1 MLNAN
6 EIHSDDTR
14 INVLPDGS
22 LRIDEVSTTDAG
34 HYECMAKNN
43 MGEVHS
49 RQAQMV
55 VNNEVIETEAEAPK
69 FIQTPPVELD
79 LAEGQPLV
87 LHCVVS
93 GAPTPSI
100 LWKFNNQNI
109 QNGRIKLFGNGS
121 LILPVASLD
130 DGGVYSCYAGN
141 AIGNASV
148 NATVHVNEISRST
161 TTATATMPPASAS
174 ASSQQTIVIASSHH
188 GDDAITTTPTTV
200 PDRTST
206 TVAGPGKGE
215 CFPPYPL

>member
-1 MLNAN
+1 MTEPRDIEISYGQTAVFSCKAVGDPRPEIVWMLNAN

-22 LRIDEVSTTDAG
+22 LRIDEVSATDAG

-93 GAPTPSI
+93 GE
-100 LWKFNNQNI
+100 F
-109 QNGRIKLFGNGS
+109 
-121 LILPVASLD
+121 
-130 DGGVYSCYAGN
+130 
-141 AIGNASV
+141 
-148 NATVHVNEISRST
+148 
-161 TTATATMPPASAS
+161 
-174 ASSQQTIVIASSHH
+174 
-188 GDDAITTTPTTV
+188 
-200 PDRTST
+200 
-206 TVAGPGKGE
+206 
-215 CFPPYPL
+215 CFQIFTLLYEMMFAHS